1 MSARTSLRFGFVA
14 ACWLATIGAAFAQSA
29 PANLPA
35 QTVFGRLGQPGDTGP
50 GQAIPFSALPFAP
63 TGIQSPN
70 TVFAGPSS
78 GGAASPT
85 FRSIVG
91 ADLPAPGPSSLGGV
105 DAITCASHQWL
116 NQISTLGVPV
126 CFQPAIG
133 DISGTG
139 TAAAQNIGT
148 SGANVPLLN
157 GANTW
162 SAPLTFSAVLN
173 FSSGQISISGIS
185 TPLMNFVSTLTANV
199 AQFFSDGT
207 NWQIATQGVGN
218 WFEVNLTN
226 GQTQVLPA
234 IASTSKSTGAL
245 LVSGTNAGIGV
256 AGAIWAGTYIDITP
270 TVVASLPTCNSALD
284 GARAYVTNNATAVS
298 FGGAVTTGGHHA
310 QPGLLRRIVV
320 NMEAGVAI

>member
-185 TPLMNFVSTLTANV
+185 TPLMNFVSTLTA
-199 AQFFSDGT
+199 DR
-207 NWQIATQGVGN
+207 GN
-218 WFEVNLTN
+218 GDPGHCN
-226 GQTQVLPA
+226 Q
-234 IASTSKSTGAL
+234 
-245 LVSGTNAGIGV
+245 
-256 AGAIWAGTYIDITP
+256 AGT
-270 TVVASLPTCNSALD
+270 SQW
-284 GARAYVTNNATAVS
+284 R
-298 FGGAVTTGGHHA
+298 
-310 QPGLLRRIVV
+310 
-320 NMEAGVAI
+320 